1 MEPVGAD
8 NKGAEGHHH
17 GMGDLSFPSAVASA
31 LINHMLMCL
40 GMMDMNNRMNNQ
52 IIGAKNWIFKLYGA
66 LCSGL
71 MESMG
76 MPCCPSKRS
85 AFFWDTIAMEGLW
98 HWDTLWST

>member
-40 GMMDMNNRMNNQ
+40 GMGWDGMIWRCP
-52 IIGAKNWIFKLYGA
+52 ARK
-66 LCSGL
+66 
-71 MESMG
+71 MG
-76 MPCCPSKRS
+76 VPQNGWFILENP
-85 AFFWDTIAMEGLW
+85 I
-98 HWDTLWST
+98 

>member
-40 GMMDMNNRMNNQ
+40 GTLGWDDLWIFMDMNDVN
-52 IIGAKNWIFKLYGA
+52 IHELIP
-66 LCSGL
+66 SGHL
-71 MESMG
+71 
-76 MPCCPSKRS
+76 
-85 AFFWDTIAMEGLW
+85 T
-98 HWDTLWST
+98 

>member
-40 GMMDMNNRMNNQ
+40 GMIYDIKMDMNDVN
-52 IIGAKNWIFKLYGA
+52 IHEL
-66 LCSGL
+66 
-71 MESMG
+71 
-76 MPCCPSKRS
+76 
-85 AFFWDTIAMEGLW
+85 IASW
-98 HWDTLWST
+98 VT

>member
-40 GMMDMNNRMNNQ
+40 GMGRFMIFMDMNDVN
-52 IIGAKNWIFKLYGA
+52 IHEL
-66 LCSGL
+66 
-71 MESMG
+71 
-76 MPCCPSKRS
+76 
-85 AFFWDTIAMEGLW
+85 IASW
-98 HWDTLWST
+98 VT